1 MAEGSEKEIREGGR
15 AVSAS
20 LGQILNLKETEYRV
34 YTHTAVWASGI
45 LSSKV
50 VPNCGNGVSKS
61 K

>member
-34 YTHTAVWASGI
+34 YTHCGMASGI